1 MPSAAMIGLV
11 CAICLTATAGQRV
24 QENGPAWSAVA
35 LGGKLGDHLFFDR
48 GNVVEIVLNRTSLG
62 DDDLRQIG
70 RLNQL
75 TDLFLEATS
84 IRNRGLSHLVKPKKR
99 IWLNLYRTQISP
111 EGIAQIRAN
120 LPECDVVWQ
129 SPQ

>member
-1 MPSAAMIGLV
+1 MIGLV
-11 CAICLTATAGQRV
+11 CAICLTVAAEQRAP
-24 QENGPAWSAVA
+24 ENGPVWPAVA
-35 LGGKLGDHLFFDR
+35 LEGKLGGHLFFDR

-75 TDLFLEATS
+75 TDLSLEATAIS
-84 IRNRGLSHLVKPKKR
+84 NRGLSHLVKPKKR